1 MQAARLRAQIESTLQ
16 PRIPGA
22 LTVPPRAAPER
33 LLSGIAAIDALTG
46 GIPRGA
52 LTEICGPPSSGRTS
66 LLLALMAAITR
77 REESVA
83 LVDAGDALDP
93 ESAAAA
99 GVDLKRLLWVRC
111 FPKLAGHRRQE
122 AGDDFPASCILP
134 AASLEQALK
143 ATDMLLASG
152 GFGMVAVDWGD
163 IRPQAARRIPLTSW
177 FRFRRAVE
185 NTSTALVV
193 VEQEPH
199 AKTCAS
205 LVLRLAGKLSAGSFE
220 HSAGGTNVPPHARL
234 FPGLSVTAELL
245 HSRHEGDSGIQK
257 PLRAV
262 TTFKVQAPWKIGS
275 SGDRVI

>member
-22 LTVPPRAAPER
+22 LTVQPRAAPER
-33 LLSGIAAIDALTG
+33 LLSGIAAIDALTS

-77 REESVA
+77 RAESVA

-99 GVDLKRLLWVRC
+99 GVELKRLLWVRC
-111 FPKLAGHRRQE
+111 K
-122 AGDDFPASCILP
+122 D
-134 AASLEQALK
+134 AAQALR
-143 ATDMLLASG
+143 ATDVLLASG
-152 GFGMVAVDWGD
+152 GFGMVAMDWGD

-220 HSAGGTNVPPHARL
+220 HSTGGTNVPMHARL
-234 FPGLSVTAELL
+234 FPGLLVTAELL
-245 HSRHEGDSGIQK
+245 HSRHEGNPRAPLAPDSGARGRK
-257 PLRAV
+257 PPPAV
-262 TTFKVQAPWKIGS
+262 TFKTLSNFRIFKS
-275 SGDRVI
+275 N

>member
-1 MQAARLRAQIESTLQ
+1 MQAALLRAQIESTLQ
-16 PRIPGA
+16 PRIPRA

-33 LLSGIAAIDALTG
+33 LLSGIAAIDALAG

-93 ESAAAA
+93 ESAAVA

-111 FPKLAGHRRQE
+111 SAS
-122 AGDDFPASCILP
+122 GDRN
-134 AASLEQALK
+134 LEPALK

-185 NTSTALVV
+185 NTSTSLVV

-199 AKTCAS
+199 ATTCAS
-205 LVLRLAGKLSAGSFE
+205 LVLRLAGKLSPGSFE
-220 HSAGGTNVPPHARL
+220 HSAGGTNIPMHARL
-234 FPGLSVTAELL
+234 FSGLLVTAELL
-245 HSRHEGDSGIQK
+245 HSRHHDNPRIRK
-257 PLRAV
+257 PPQAV
-262 TTFKVQAPWKIGS
+262 TAFKLQAPWKKWDQITRS
-275 SGDRVI
+275 PDHPMIR